1 MSTSENP
8 ETPPLTR
15 RQLRELR
22 NTGATPIINPQFDAD
37 DAAPTEAPAA
47 ADATDAT
54 AAAVAAAE
62 EPAAAEAP
70 GATPEAAEPEA
81 VAAEPEAPSAEPA
94 AAQEAPAKK
103 GGMFGGLFGRGKAE
117 AAPVDETPAV
127 DAEPA
132 PVPVPPIVPASFP
145 PADGGDLGVTGLTR
159 RQARAQERIR
169 TASVPII
176 APDHEPGVP
185 AVREETPAAAA
196 PAEPV
201 ETDVTASET
210 GSADAA
216 LVEAPDT
223 TEDASP
229 ESEAAE
235 VTEEPA
241 APLEQE
247 SPAEAPAIFRPAA
260 PEEAPAAEAEAPLS
274 TVNPALGSD
283 LLSGQTPEITLPP
296 SFDQLISRGG
306 ATTGSV
312 STPNALILS
321 QTPAGVPLVGPVT
334 STGEVLITGT
344 FELPEGLGSAGHA
357 PGTTDGRDVD
367 AVLLDGELPP
377 ASSPTPIAASAA
389 ISTVKQPGEIIR
401 PPAPEKGSKLV
412 IGLIITTGALAV
424 AVAVALVLAF
434 TTGVFG

>member
-22 NTGATPIINPQFDAD
+22 NTGATPIITPQLDAD
-37 DAAPTEAPAA
+37 DAAPTEPSAA
-47 ADATDAT
+47 ADAADAP
-54 AAAVAAAE
+54 AAAVAATE

-70 GATPEAAEPEA
+70 SAAPEAAEPEA
-81 VAAEPEAPSAEPA
+81 VAAEPEAPSVEPT

-132 PVPVPPIVPASFP
+132 PAPAPPIVPASFP

-176 APDHEPGVP
+176 APDLEPGVP
-185 AVREETPAAAA
+185 AVHDETPAAAA
-196 PAEPV
+196 PAEAAEDDATAPPTDSTDAATV
-201 ETDVTASET
+201 ET
-210 GSADAA
+210 ADASHD
-216 LVEAPDT
+216 VP
-223 TEDASP
+223 S
-229 ESEAAE
+229 E

-247 SPAEAPAIFRPAA
+247 IPAEAPAIFRPAA
-260 PEEAPAAEAEAPLS
+260 PEEEPSAEAEAPLS
-274 TVNPALGSD
+274 TVNPALGSE
-283 LLSGQTPEITLPP
+283 LLSGQAPEIALPP
-296 SFDQLISRGG
+296 SFDQLISRSG
-306 ATTGSV
+306 AATGSV

>member
-22 NTGATPIINPQFDAD
+22 NTGATPIVQPEQDAPAD
-37 DAAPTEAPAA
+37 DAVAAPAPESAEATAPEFPNIPASPSEPDAQTPDAVPSDAAHEAPS
-47 ADATDAT
+47 DETT
-54 AAAVAAAE
+54 PSE
-62 EPAAAEAP
+62 EAS
-70 GATPEAAEPEA
+70 
-81 VAAEPEAPSAEPA
+81 PEAPT
-94 AAQEAPAKK
+94 AKK
-103 GGMFGGLFGRGKAE
+103 SGVLGGLFGRNKADKGE
-117 AAPVDETPAV
+117 SASDDDAPSPDEQSAAEDEPAGAAPDQPASAELTPAGPPEPPTAFAPTAA
-127 DAEPA
+127 DAP
-132 PVPVPPIVPASFP
+132 
-145 PADGGDLGVTGLTR
+145 DLGVTGLTR

-169 TASVPII
+169 TAAVPVIT
-176 APDHEPGVP
+176 PD
-185 AVREETPAAAA
+185 
-196 PAEPV
+196 
-201 ETDVTASET
+201 
-210 GSADAA
+210 
-216 LVEAPDT
+216 L
-223 TEDASP
+223 
-229 ESEAAE
+229 
-235 VTEEPA
+235 EPA
-241 APLEQE
+241 APAARLEPAVIAPTPPIAETAATTPEDSAEDPDSDPSE
-247 SPAEAPAIFRPAA
+247 SPAIFRPSAVDDDASAA
-260 PEEAPAAEAEAPLS
+260 DDDDAPVS

-283 LLSGQTPEITLPP
+283 LLSGETPHISLPP
-296 SFDQLISRGG
+296 SFDQLIARSGV
-306 ATTGSV
+306 ATGSV

-334 STGEVLITGT
+334 STGELLITGT

>member
-22 NTGATPIINPQFDAD
+22 NTGATPIITPQLDAD
-37 DAAPTEAPAA
+37 DAAPTEPSAA
-47 ADATDAT
+47 ADAADAP
-54 AAAVAAAE
+54 AAAVAATE
-62 EPAAAEAP
+62 EPAASEAP
-70 GATPEAAEPEA
+70 SAAPEAAEPEA
-81 VAAEPEAPSAEPA
+81 VAAEPEAPSVEPT

-103 GGMFGGLFGRGKAE
+103 GGMFGGLFGRGRAE

-132 PVPVPPIVPASFP
+132 PAPAPPIVPASFP

-176 APDHEPGVP
+176 APDLEPGVP
-185 AVREETPAAAA
+185 AVHDETPAAAA
-196 PAEPV
+196 PAEAAEDDATAPATDSTDAATV
-201 ETDVTASET
+201 ETANASHDVPS
-210 GSADAA
+210 
-216 LVEAPDT
+216 
-223 TEDASP
+223 
-229 ESEAAE
+229 E

-247 SPAEAPAIFRPAA
+247 IPAEAPAIFRPAA
-260 PEEAPAAEAEAPLS
+260 PEEEPSAEAEAPLS
-274 TVNPALGSD
+274 TVNPALGSE
-283 LLSGQTPEITLPP
+283 LLSGQATEIALPP
-296 SFDQLISRGG
+296 SFDQLISRSG
-306 ATTGSV
+306 AATGSV

>member
-1 MSTSENP
+1 M
-8 ETPPLTR
+8 
-15 RQLRELR
+15 
-22 NTGATPIINPQFDAD
+22 
-37 DAAPTEAPAA
+37 
-47 ADATDAT
+47 
-54 AAAVAAAE
+54 
-62 EPAAAEAP
+62 
-70 GATPEAAEPEA
+70 
-81 VAAEPEAPSAEPA
+81 
-94 AAQEAPAKK
+94 
-103 GGMFGGLFGRGKAE
+103 
-117 AAPVDETPAV
+117 
-127 DAEPA
+127 
-132 PVPVPPIVPASFP
+132 
-145 PADGGDLGVTGLTR
+145 
-159 RQARAQERIR
+159 
-169 TASVPII
+169 
-176 APDHEPGVP
+176 
-185 AVREETPAAAA
+185 
-196 PAEPV
+196 
-201 ETDVTASET
+201 ETDTTASET
-210 GSADAA
+210 GYADAA

-229 ESEAAE
+229 EPEAAE

-247 SPAEAPAIFRPAA
+247 SPADLPAIFRPAA
-260 PEEAPAAEAEAPLS
+260 PDEAPAAETEAPLS